1 MCRILT
7 VLFLALLCG
16 CWTPGSVNEAL
27 PKHTEK
33 FPAESSFF
41 VEKTERRIETVL
53 KRALRARG
61 FEVKDKR
68 EEADLVMAVKV
79 VGWEYNDAGFSGFR
93 TRDDMSLV
101 ITVSDRKT
109 KFVRARSNV
118 EVRSDF
124 RILEKYV
131 KTL

>member
-1 MCRILT
+1 MRRILT
-7 VLFLALLCG
+7 ILFLAALCG
-16 CWTPGSVNEAL
+16 CWTPGSVEEAL

-33 FPAESSFF
+33 FPAGSSFF
-41 VEKTERRIETVL
+41 VEKTERRVETAL

-61 FEVKDKR
+61 FEVTERK
-68 EEADLVMAVKV
+68 EEADLVMTANVI
-79 VGWEYNDAGFSGFR
+79 GWEYNDTGFGGFR
-93 TRDDMSLV
+93 SRDDMSLV

-109 KFVRARSNV
+109 KFVKARSNV
-118 EVRSDF
+118 TVRSDF

>member
-1 MCRILT
+1 MK
-7 VLFLALLCG
+7 
-16 CWTPGSVNEAL
+16 EAL
-27 PKHTEK
+27 PKHTKK

-41 VEKTERRIETVL
+41 VEKTERRIETAL

-61 FEVKDKR
+61 FDVKEKR
-68 EEADLVMAVKV
+68 EEADLVMTVKV
-79 VGWEYNDAGFSGFR
+79 MGWEYNDAGVSGFR

-101 ITVSDRKT
+101 ITVADRKT
-109 KFVRARSNV
+109 KFVRARSHV

>member
-1 MCRILT
+1 MRRILT
-7 VLFLALLCG
+7 ILFLAALCG
-16 CWTPGSVNEAL
+16 CWTPGSVEEAL
-27 PKHTEK
+27 PKHTDK
-33 FPAESSFF
+33 FPAGSSFF
-41 VEKTERRIETVL
+41 VAKTERRVENAL

-61 FEVKDKR
+61 FVVRESR

-109 KFVRARSNV
+109 KLVRARSNV
-118 EVRSDF
+118 EIRSDL

>member
-1 MCRILT
+1 MT